1 MLVGNQSLPPREMTY
16 DSPTFKKNWIYH
28 NVYKNRSTK
37 NIQSILISPNCH
49 AIFTFTFYIDISHY
63 TSLYAT
69 NVEKK
74 WRNPCQKLRI
84 LYKDTTIT
92 FQKVSQIHES
102 FYVKEET
109 PLALGV
115 GLKSAKRRKNT
126 DAYPASFINV
136 SKQVLKK
143 IW

>member
-49 AIFTFTFYIDISHY
+49 AIFTFIFYIDISHY

-69 NVEKK
+69 NAEKK
-74 WRNPCQKLRI
+74 WRNQCQKFRMLTAQGYYNNLSKGITNSRK
-84 LYKDTTIT
+84 LLCERGDTLSARCWP
-92 FQKVSQIHES
+92 QKRK
-102 FYVKEET
+102 KEEKYWR
-109 PLALGV
+109 LSCKLH
-115 GLKSAKRRKNT
+115 
-126 DAYPASFINV
+126 
-136 SKQVLKK
+136 
-143 IW
+143 